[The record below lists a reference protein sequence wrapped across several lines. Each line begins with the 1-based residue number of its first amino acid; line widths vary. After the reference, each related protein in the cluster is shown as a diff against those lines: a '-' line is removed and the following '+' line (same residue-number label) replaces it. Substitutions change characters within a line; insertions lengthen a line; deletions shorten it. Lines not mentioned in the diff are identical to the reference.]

1 METEYCWRLKL
12 KTHYKGKLIK
22 DVLLSVKINNT
33 EVPISDN
40 ALSEISDIIF
50 ADVVDEY
57 QKEEDEN

>member
-1 METEYCWRLKL
+1 M